1 MARVTAQ
8 DVKEILETNLADQI
22 IDTFITG
29 ANLTVTK
36 ILGDDTTLSS
46 SQKTEIE
53 RWFSAHLIACTRQQQ
68 AQNEKVD
75 DAAITYQGKTDKGL
89 DATFYGQQVKILDTT
104 GKMANRAG
112 KKAATFYAV
121 TSFD

>member
-22 IDTFITG
+22 IDTFITA
-29 ANLTVTK
+29 ANLTVTEV
-36 ILGDDTTLSS
+36 LGNDITLSDN
-46 SQKTEIE
+46 QKTEIE
-53 RWFSAHLIACTRQQQ
+53 RWLTAHLVACTRQQQ
-68 AQNEKVD
+68 AQGEKVD

-89 DATFYGQQVKILDTT
+89 DATFYGQQVKVLDTT
-104 GKMANRAG
+104 GKMANRIG
-112 KKAATFYAV
+112 KKAATIYAV